1 MDRNC
6 TLPLADGSMHERAQS
21 SQEEHQVGLDER
33 SKTPAAGRRTRLGG
47 AGAMIR
53 RRGRTAGGSCLGR
66 PRVQETETETGQPAV
81 RDALHLSDIA
91 DVHALWGVLL

>member
-1 MDRNC
+1 
-6 TLPLADGSMHERAQS
+6 
-21 SQEEHQVGLDER
+21 
-33 SKTPAAGRRTRLGG
+33 
-47 AGAMIR
+47 MIR

-91 DVHALWGVLL
+91 DVHALWGGVVVEMCAPDPGMLISEG